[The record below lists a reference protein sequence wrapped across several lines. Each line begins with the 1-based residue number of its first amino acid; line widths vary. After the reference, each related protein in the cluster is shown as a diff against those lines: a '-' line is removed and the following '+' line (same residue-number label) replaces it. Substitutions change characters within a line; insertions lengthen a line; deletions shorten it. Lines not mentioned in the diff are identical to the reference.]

1 MVQMKILI
9 AGATGFVGSRLA
21 TALVADGHDVRAMTR
36 HPDAYRGAGTA
47 VAGDVGDRE
56 SLDAALTGA
65 EIAYYLVHS
74 LDVDDFASRDADA
87 ASTFGAAARAAGL
100 GRIVYLGGLG
110 ADDPAR
116 LPPHLQSRRE
126 VETLLADAGVPV
138 TVLRAAIVVGDGG
151 LSWEITRQLVKR
163 LPVMVTPRWVSTPTQ
178 PIALA
183 DAVRYLVAMAD
194 HPAAVGR
201 VFEIGGADVL
211 TYAEMLRR
219 AGRIYRGRA
228 GVIVSVP
235 LLTPTLSSLWISFV
249 TDVHTTTARHLI
261 ESMVTPVIV
270 RDRSI
275 DELVPGEPMG
285 YDEMVER
292 ALEDRVAR
300 LGRST

>member
-1 MVQMKILI
+1 MKILI

-21 TALVADGHDVRAMTR
+21 SALAADGHEVRAMTR
-36 HPDAYRGAGTA
+36 HPDGYRGAGTA
-47 VAGDVGDRE
+47 VAGDVGRRE
-56 SLDAALTGA
+56 SLDAALTGV
-65 EIAYYLVHS
+65 EVAYYLVHS
-74 LDVDDFASRDADA
+74 LDADDFADRDAEA
-87 ASTFGAAARAAGL
+87 ASSFGSAARAAGV

-116 LPPHLQSRRE
+116 LPPHLRSRRE

-151 LSWEITRQLVKR
+151 LSWEITRQLVRR

-183 DAVRYLVAMAD
+183 DTVRYLVAMAD
-194 HPAAVGR
+194 HPAAAGR

-219 AGRIYRGRA
+219 VGRISRGRA
-228 GVIVSVP
+228 GVILSVP
-235 LLTPTLSSLWISFV
+235 LLTPKLSSLWISFV
-249 TDVHTTTARHLI
+249 TDVDTTTARHLI
-261 ESMVTPVIV
+261 ESMVTPVVV

-275 DELVPGEPMG
+275 HELVPGEPMG

-292 ALEDRVAR
+292 ALQDRVTR
-300 LGRST
+300 LGRSS

>member
-1 MVQMKILI
+1 VKILI

-21 TALVADGHDVRAMTR
+21 TALAAADHDVRAMTR
-36 HPDAYRGAGTA
+36 HPDRYRGAGTA
-47 VAGDVGDRE
+47 VAGDVSRRE
-56 SLDAALTGA
+56 SLDAAVEG
-65 EIAYYLVHS
+65 IDVAYYLVHS
-74 LDVDDFASRDADA
+74 LDTDDFARRDAEA
-87 ASTFGAAARAAGL
+87 AAAFGAAARAAGV

-116 LPPHLQSRRE
+116 LPPHLRSRRE
-126 VETLLADAGVPV
+126 VESLLADAGVPV

-163 LPVMVTPRWVSTPTQ
+163 LPVMITPRWVSTRTQ
-178 PIALA
+178 PIAVA

-194 HPAAVGR
+194 HPAASGR

-219 AGRIYRGRA
+219 AGRVQRGRA
-228 GVIVSVP
+228 GAILSIP
-235 LLTPTLSSLWISFV
+235 LLTPTLSSLWISLV
-249 TDVHTTTARHLI
+249 TDVDTTTARHLI
-261 ESMVTPVIV
+261 ESMVAPVVV

-275 DELVPGEPMG
+275 QELVPGEPMG

-292 ALEDRVAR
+292 ALQERMAR
-300 LGRST
+300 LQRSS